1 MSRNLEVCAFSIND
15 VIKASSIKPA
25 RIEFCENKTIG
36 GITPDLKLIESAVS
50 YGIPIFPI
58 IRPRGGNF
66 IYTEKEIDQMINTI
80 RLCKEKKCRGVVF
93 GVLDKNFSVDVETC
107 RKIMDECSGLSTTFH
122 MAFDECEDPFESM
135 EKIIEIG
142 FDRILTSGQE
152 DNVEDGLKLITELV
166 RKSNSRISIMPGLK
180 LRSTNVDKF
189 LKIKQINDFHSSC
202 YVEGKFSTDEASLLS
217 EKISNS

>member
-66 IYTEKEIDQMINTI
+66 IYTEKEIDQMINSI

-93 GVLDKNFSVDVETC
+93 GVLDKNFSVDVENC

-166 RKSNSRISIMPGLK
+166 RKSNRRISIMPGLK

-202 YVEGKFSTDEASLLS
+202 YVEGKFSTDEASRLS

>member
-1 MSRNLEVCAFSIND
+1 MSRNLEVCAFSIKD

-36 GITPDLKLIESAVS
+36 GITPDLKLIDSAVS
-50 YGIPIFPI
+50 SGVPIFPI

-66 IYTEKEIDQMINTI
+66 VYTQQEIDQMITSI
-80 RLCKEKKCRGVVF
+80 KLCKEKKCQGVVF

-107 RKIMDECSGLSTTFH
+107 KKIMDECKGLSATFH
-122 MAFDECEDPFESM
+122 MAFDKCKDPLESM
-135 EKIIEIG
+135 KKIIDLG

-152 DNVEDGLKLITELV
+152 ENVEDGLQLIEKLV
-166 RKSNSRISIMPGLK
+166 RKSSRRISIMPGLK
-180 LRSTNVDKF
+180 LRSSNIDKF
-189 LKIKQINDFHSSC
+189 LRNKEINDFHSSC
-202 YVEGKFSTDEASLLS
+202 YVKGEFSIEEATLLS